1 MCTADSIITVQPNPA
16 STNHH
21 HPGIMQ
27 KPGIPAQ
34 QMQRTGTREQASGS
48 GTGQNPLAE
57 HAQYAPQPRSI
68 AWRGGGEAAMNGG
81 APCSLKRLLWRSP
94 FVRAPAPKLKR
105 GGAFWLRSPS
115 PRCNDCQAAG
125 RKARGLPRTY
135 RRPWRSQASVPGARW
150 RCVGFHG
157 VSASTETAFR
167 VPVRAEL
174 SMRSSGGTLRS
185 RLSRS

>member
-105 GGAFWLRSPS
+105 GGVFWLRSPL
-115 PRCNDCQAAG
+115 PRCNDCHGGREESEADSHAPAAG
-125 RKARGLPRTY
+125 PGG
-135 RRPWRSQASVPGARW
+135 RRRRCQEPAGGALASMA
-150 RCVGFHG
+150 
-157 VSASTETAFR
+157 
-167 VPVRAEL
+167 
-174 SMRSSGGTLRS
+174 
-185 RLSRS
+185 